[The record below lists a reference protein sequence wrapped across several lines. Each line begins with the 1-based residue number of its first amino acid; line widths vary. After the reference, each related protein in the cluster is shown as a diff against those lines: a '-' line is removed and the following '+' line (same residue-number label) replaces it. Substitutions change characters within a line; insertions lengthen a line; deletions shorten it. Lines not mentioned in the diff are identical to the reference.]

1 MKYIFTVLLL
11 FIVLSCREV
20 ITETQQKS
28 SPTVLPLG
36 KIYLNSSPKGA
47 AIYFDNI
54 TVGKIT
60 PDSITKIPQGDHIVK
75 LKLSAYKDTT
85 FSIYVGSGNYNF
97 YYVALKKQN
106 NWN

>member
-1 MKYIFTVLLL
+1 MKYVFTIFLAL
-11 FIVLSCREV
+11 IVFSCREV
-20 ITETQQKS
+20 ITDTQPKS
-28 SPTVLPLG
+28 SPTLALLG
-36 KIYLNSSPKGA
+36 KVYLNSNPKGA
-47 AIYFDNI
+47 EIFFDDK

-75 LKLSAYKDTT
+75 LKLTTYKDTT
-85 FSIYVGSGNYNF
+85 FFIYVGSGNYNF